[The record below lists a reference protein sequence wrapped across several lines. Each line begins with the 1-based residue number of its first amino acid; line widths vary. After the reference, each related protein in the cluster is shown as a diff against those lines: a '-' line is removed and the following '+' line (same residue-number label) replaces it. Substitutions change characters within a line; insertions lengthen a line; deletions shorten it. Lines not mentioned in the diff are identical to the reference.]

1 MSEMPR
7 KIEASHQA
15 KAPRQTGARRKAR
28 ESLEAQAS
36 LESGTSRQTE
46 ATPKHETA
54 HKTSVGRAAVGR
66 AVRSVGDAARQSST
80 RNAAQPSKV
89 SRSAKNSKN
98 AKTRENA
105 KMATS
110 LNSSSFPNSAAA
122 ARTQARQVALR
133 ALSQIE
139 AVDTPLSALLD
150 SQKLEGATRSF
161 ARELATGTI
170 RQRARLDWTIEPLLK
185 KSLSSLDAPVRNA
198 LRLAAYERLVLDTPH
213 AVVADEYAGLMR
225 GEKLKSAVAFVNA
238 VARRLPDAWRASP
251 DEKREPARHL
261 AIEYSHP
268 QWLVERWLKRLG
280 FDDCRALCRAN
291 NEIAPLCL
299 RANTQRTSRHRV
311 LESLRAR
318 GLEAFEGELS
328 PDAIVL
334 EGTPGSPELWPEWA
348 RGEIIAQD
356 EAAQLV
362 AFVVAPHE
370 GDFVIDAASAPG
382 GKTTH
387 IAQLMNDKG
396 HVLACDKSEG
406 RLKLVRQNAA
416 RLGLNCI
423 ETQTADLLEL
433 RDDQLQ
439 PLDSQSIEPQLQPLE
454 SPLSKL
460 SLNEL
465 QSRESNSDEPNF
477 RESSLRESSLRNSPL
492 LASGLRERHLSESS
506 TRLTCDA
513 LLLDAP
519 CSGTGTLRR
528 RPDAKWRKSAV
539 QLRELVILQR
549 ELLDAAALLVRVGG
563 VLVYSTCS
571 LEPEENEEQALAFLA
586 RHANW
591 QLDVEHSGGHNIDPA
606 IAHLR
611 HDDGFWRTSPAD
623 VIADVVEDAIEYS
636 NPAESASSSHT
647 HPDGMFAARFCRI
660 E

>member
-7 KIEASHQA
+7 KIEASRQA
-15 KAPRQTGARRKAR
+15 ETLRQSKAPRQNGARRKAR

-36 LESGTSRQTE
+36 PESGTSRQTE

-54 HKTSVGRAAVGR
+54 HKTSLGRAA
-66 AVRSVGDAARQSST
+66 AERSEGDAARQSST
-80 RNAAQPSKV
+80 RNAAQSSKV
-89 SRSAKNSKN
+89 SRSAKNSKS
-98 AKTRENA
+98 AKIRENA
-105 KMATS
+105 KMAAS
-110 LNSSSFPNSAAA
+110 PNSAAA

-139 AVDTPLSALLD
+139 AVDTPLPALLD

-238 VARRLPDAWRASP
+238 VARRLPDVWRASP

-328 PDAIVL
+328 PHAIVL

-433 RDDQLQ
+433 RDDQPQ
-439 PLDSQSIEPQLQPLE
+439 PIEPQPLE

-460 SLNEL
+460 SVNEL

-477 RESSLRESSLRNSPL
+477 RESSLRNSPL
-492 LASGLRERHLSESS
+492 PASSLGERHLSESS

-539 QLRELVILQR
+539 QLRELVVLQR

-571 LEPEENEEQALAFLA
+571 LEPEENEEQASAFLA

-591 QLDVEHSGGHNIDPA
+591 QLDVAHSVGHNIDPA

-636 NPAESASSSHT
+636 NPAESASSSHRHPDGSHT
-647 HPDGMFAARFCRI
+647 RPDGMFAARFCRI

>member
-7 KIEASHQA
+7 KIEAPRQA
-15 KAPRQTGARRKAR
+15 KAPRQTGARCKAR

-54 HKTSVGRAAVGR
+54 HKTSLGRAAAERAAAGR
-66 AVRSVGDAARQSST
+66 AVRSEGDAARQSST
-80 RNAAQPSKV
+80 RNAAQSSKV

-105 KMATS
+105 KMAAS
-110 LNSSSFPNSAAA
+110 LNSSFPNSAAA

-268 QWLVERWLKRLG
+268 QWLVERWVERLG

-328 PDAIVL
+328 PHAIVL

-416 RLGLNCI
+416 RLGFNCI

-439 PLDSQSIEPQLQPLE
+439 PIEPQPIE

-477 RESSLRESSLRNSPL
+477 RESSLRNSPL
-492 LASGLRERHLSESS
+492 LASSLGERHLSESS

-591 QLDVEHSGGHNIDPA
+591 QLDVEHSCGHNIDPA

>member
-1 MSEMPR
+1 M
-7 KIEASHQA
+7 
-15 KAPRQTGARRKAR
+15 
-28 ESLEAQAS
+28 
-36 LESGTSRQTE
+36 
-46 ATPKHETA
+46 
-54 HKTSVGRAAVGR
+54 AA
-66 AVRSVGDAARQSST
+66 
-80 RNAAQPSKV
+80 
-89 SRSAKNSKN
+89 
-98 AKTRENA
+98 
-105 KMATS
+105 S

-139 AVDTPLSALLD
+139 VVDTPLSALLD

-311 LESLRAR
+311 LESLHAR
-318 GLEAFEGELS
+318 GLAAFAGELS
-328 PDAIVL
+328 PHAIVL

-439 PLDSQSIEPQLQPLE
+439 PLDSQPLE
-454 SPLSKL
+454 SPLSQL

-465 QSRESNSDEPNF
+465 QSRESKSDEPNF
-477 RESSLRESSLRNSPL
+477 RESSLRNSPL
-492 LASGLRERHLSESS
+492 LASSLGERHLSESS